1 VFWVHA
7 SSLARFEEGYRRIA
21 NAVKLPDYDKPE
33 ANILQLTHNWLCDK
47 TNGHWAMMI
56 DNADD
61 PSVLFGQPDRTKSS
75 ECNDSTQAS
84 SCLADFLPQ
93 SPNGS
98 ILITS
103 RNRDVAHRLTG
114 SSSNIIKVEPM
125 DQSDALAL
133 LHKKLQGD
141 LSTDDAVEL
150 LQTLDYMPLA
160 ITQAAAYISQRA
172 PRITISRY
180 LDNLRRS
187 DKDRATLLK
196 KDVGDVRRDGSASN
210 SIIATWQ
217 ISFEHIRKERPAAAR
232 LLSLMSLFDRQGIPD
247 SLLYN
252 HYQEGDD
259 IEADFEEDIY
269 TLASYS
275 LVGTNVEGKE
285 FEMHRLVQFSTKK
298 WLELRDE
305 LERWKETYITIMEEA
320 FPVGQHENWATCQR
334 LFPHAEIV
342 LTYRPANDDYLAQWA
357 SILFDAAWYAGDKG
371 NYSAAEEM
379 SRRALEGYRKAR
391 GVEHSDT
398 LASMA
403 NLAMV
408 LRNQGKYE
416 EAEAMNR
423 RALDGYEKEL
433 GKEHPD
439 TLASVG
445 NLASV
450 LRNQGKYEEAE
461 TMNRRALDGKER
473 ILGKEHPNTLTSL
486 SNLAVV
492 LRNQGKY
499 EEAEAMNQRAL
510 DGREKILGK
519 EHPNTLT
526 NLSNLALVLQDQGK
540 YEEAEA
546 MNQRA
551 LDGREK
557 MLGKEHPDTLT
568 SVENLASTL
577 QDQGKYEEAEAM
589 SRRALGGMEMILGKE
604 HPYTLTSLSNLASVL
619 QDQGKYEEAETMS
632 RRALDGTEKILGKEH
647 PHALTSVNTLALILQ
662 DQEKYE
668 EAEAISRRALD
679 GRERI
684 LGKEHPHTLTS
695 VSNLASVLRYQG
707 KYEEAE
713 AMNRRALDGREK
725 ILGKE
730 HPDTLTSVENLASIL
745 QDQGKCEEAEAMNR
759 RALNGTLTG
768 VTNF

>member
-1 VFWVHA
+1 MFWVHA
-7 SSLARFEEGYRRIA
+7 SSVARFEEGYRRIA
-21 NAVKLPDYDKPE
+21 NVVKLPDCDKPE
-33 ANILQLTHNWLCDK
+33 ANILQLIHNWLCDE
-47 TNGHWAMMI
+47 TNGHWVMMI

-61 PSVLFGQPDRTKSS
+61 PRVLSSQPDGTKSS
-75 ECNDSTQAS
+75 ECNGSAQAS

-133 LHKKLQGD
+133 LHKKLPND
-141 LSTDDAVEL
+141 LSTDNAVEL
-150 LQTLDYMPLA
+150 LQALDYMPLA

-196 KDVGDVRRDGSASN
+196 KDVGDVRRDGRASN

-232 LLSLMSLFDRQGIPD
+232 LLSLMSLFDRQGIPE

-305 LERWKETYITIMEEA
+305 LERWKENYITIMENA
-320 FPVGQHENWATCQR
+320 FPVGRHENWATCQR

-357 SILFDAAWYAGDKG
+357 SILFNAAWYADDKG
-371 NYSAAEEM
+371 NYNTAEEM
-379 SRRALEGYRKAR
+379 NREALEGYKKAW

-398 LASMA
+398 LVCMA
-403 NLAMV
+403 
-408 LRNQGKYE
+408 
-416 EAEAMNR
+416 
-423 RALDGYEKEL
+423 
-433 GKEHPD
+433 
-439 TLASVG
+439 
-445 NLASV
+445 
-450 LRNQGKYEEAE
+450 
-461 TMNRRALDGKER
+461 
-473 ILGKEHPNTLTSL
+473 
-486 SNLAVV
+486 NLAVV

-499 EEAEAMNQRAL
+499 EEAEAMNRQALDGREKILGKEHPATLTSVDNLASVLRVQGKYEEAEAMNRRALDGSEMILGKEHPDTLTSVNNLALLLLDQGKYEEAEAMNRRALDGSEMILGKEHPDTLTTVSNLASILRDQGKYEEAEAMSRRAL

-519 EHPNTLT
+519 EHP
-526 NLSNLALVLQDQGK
+526 A
-540 YEEAEA
+540 
-546 MNQRA
+546 
-551 LDGREK
+551 
-557 MLGKEHPDTLT
+557 TLT
-568 SVENLASTL
+568 SVGKLALIL

-589 SRRALGGMEMILGKE
+589 SRRALDGSEMILGKE
-604 HPYTLTSLSNLASVL
+604 HP
-619 QDQGKYEEAETMS
+619 D
-632 RRALDGTEKILGKEH
+632 
-647 PHALTSVNTLALILQ
+647 
-662 DQEKYE
+662 
-668 EAEAISRRALD
+668 
-679 GRERI
+679 
-684 LGKEHPHTLTS
+684 TLTS
-695 VSNLASVLRYQG
+695 VGNLASILQDQG

-713 AMNRRALDGREK
+713 AMNRRALDGSEM

-730 HPDTLTSVENLASIL
+730 HPDTLTSVGNLASIL
-745 QDQGKCEEAEAMNR
+745 QDQGKYEEAEAMNR
-759 RALNGTLTG
+759 RTKGEDTG
-768 VTNF
+768 ERASGHADERQQPGIDTARSGKVRRSGSDEPANAERDAERDAEQRD

>member
-21 NAVKLPDYDKPE
+21 NAVKLPDCDKPE
-33 ANILQLTHNWLCDK
+33 ANILQLIHNWLCDE
-47 TNGHWAMMI
+47 TNGHWAMII

-180 LDNLRRS
+180 LDNLHRS
-187 DKDRATLLK
+187 DNDRATLLK

-305 LERWKETYITIMEEA
+305 LERWKEIYITIMEEA

-342 LTYRPANDDYLAQWA
+342 LTYRPANDAYLAQWA
-357 SILFDAAWYAGDKG
+357 LILFNAAWYADDKG
-371 NYSAAEEM
+371 NYNMAEEM
-379 SRRALEGYRKAR
+379 NRQALEGYKKAR

-403 NLAMV
+403 NLASV
-408 LRNQGKYE
+408 LRNQGKYEEAGVMNRRALDGYEKVLGKEHPDTLMSVEIVASVLRDRGKYE

-423 RALDGYEKEL
+423 RALDGSEKVL

-439 TLASVG
+439 TLAS
-445 NLASV
+445 
-450 LRNQGKYEEAE
+450 
-461 TMNRRALDGKER
+461 
-473 ILGKEHPNTLTSL
+473 L
-486 SNLAVV
+486 S
-492 LRNQGKY
+492 
-499 EEAEAMNQRAL
+499 
-510 DGREKILGK
+510 
-519 EHPNTLT
+519 
-526 NLSNLALVLQDQGK
+526 SLAL
-540 YEEAEA
+540 
-546 MNQRA
+546 
-551 LDGREK
+551 
-557 MLGKEHPDTLT
+557 
-568 SVENLASTL
+568 
-577 QDQGKYEEAEAM
+577 
-589 SRRALGGMEMILGKE
+589 
-604 HPYTLTSLSNLASVL
+604 
-619 QDQGKYEEAETMS
+619 
-632 RRALDGTEKILGKEH
+632 
-647 PHALTSVNTLALILQ
+647 
-662 DQEKYE
+662 
-668 EAEAISRRALD
+668 
-679 GRERI
+679 
-684 LGKEHPHTLTS
+684 
-695 VSNLASVLRYQG
+695 VLRYQG

-713 AMNRRALDGREK
+713 AMNRRALDGRERILGKEHPHTLSSVSNLALVLRDQGKCEEAEAITRRALDGRERILGKEHPHTLLSVSNLALVLRDQGKCEEAEAISRRALDGIEK

-730 HPDTLTSVENLASIL
+730 HPDTLTSVSIMASML
-745 QDQGKCEEAEAMNR
+745 KDQGKYEEAEAMSR
-759 RALNGTLTG
+759 RALDGIEKILGKENLRTLTSFNNLALILQDRG
-768 VTNF
+768 KYEEAEAMSRRALDGIEKILGKENPHTLTSLNNLALILQDRGKYEEAEAMSRRVLDGREKILGKEHPYTLTSLSSLVSILQDRGKYEEAEAMDR

>member
-1 VFWVHA
+1 MFWVHA
-7 SSLARFEEGYRRIA
+7 SSVARFEEGYRRIA
-21 NAVKLPDYDKPE
+21 NVVKLPDCDKPE
-33 ANILQLTHNWLCDK
+33 ANILQLIHNWLCDE
-47 TNGHWAMMI
+47 TNGHWVMMI

-61 PSVLFGQPDRTKSS
+61 PRVLFSQPDGTKSS
-75 ECNDSTQAS
+75 ECNGSAQAS
-84 SCLADFLPQ
+84 SCLADLLPQ

-133 LHKKLQGD
+133 LHKKLPDD
-141 LSTDDAVEL
+141 LSTDGAVEL
-150 LQTLDYMPLA
+150 LQALDYMPLA

-196 KDVGDVRRDGSASN
+196 KDVGDVRRDGRASN

-232 LLSLMSLFDRQGIPD
+232 LLSLMSLFDRQGIPE

-305 LERWKETYITIMEEA
+305 LERWKENYITIMKNA
-320 FPVGQHENWATCQR
+320 FPIGRHENWATCQR

-357 SILFDAAWYAGDKG
+357 SILFNAAWYADDKG
-371 NYSAAEEM
+371 NYNTAEEM
-379 SRRALEGYRKAR
+379 NREALEGYKKAW

-403 NLAMV
+403 NLASV
-408 LRNQGKYE
+408 LRNRGKYE
-416 EAEAMNR
+416 EAEAMSR
-423 RALDGYEKEL
+423 RALDGSEK
-433 GKEHPD
+433 
-439 TLASVG
+439 V
-445 NLASV
+445 
-450 LRNQGKYEEAE
+450 
-461 TMNRRALDGKER
+461 
-473 ILGKEHPNTLTSL
+473 
-486 SNLAVV
+486 
-492 LRNQGKY
+492 
-499 EEAEAMNQRAL
+499 
-510 DGREKILGK
+510 
-519 EHPNTLT
+519 
-526 NLSNLALVLQDQGK
+526 
-540 YEEAEA
+540 
-546 MNQRA
+546 
-551 LDGREK
+551 
-557 MLGKEHPDTLT
+557 LGKEHPDTLT
-568 SVENLASTL
+568 SVSNLALLLKVQGKYEDAEAMNRRTLDGREMILGKEDPDTLTSVSNLATVLWIQGKSEEAEAMSRRALDGREMILGKEHPDTLTSVSNLATVLWIQGKSEEAEAMSRRALDGREMILGKEHPDTLTSVNNLALILRDQGKYEEAEAMSRRELDGSEMILGKEHPDTLTSVNNLASIL
-577 QDQGKYEEAEAM
+577 RGQGKYEEAEAM
-589 SRRALGGMEMILGKE
+589 SRRALDGREMILGKE
-604 HPYTLTSLSNLASVL
+604 HPDT
-619 QDQGKYEEAETMS
+619 
-632 RRALDGTEKILGKEH
+632 
-647 PHALTSVNTLALILQ
+647 LTSVNNLALIL
-662 DQEKYE
+662 
-668 EAEAISRRALD
+668 R
-679 GRERI
+679 G
-684 LGKEHPHTLTS
+684 
-695 VSNLASVLRYQG
+695 QG

-713 AMNRRALDGREK
+713 AMNRR
-725 ILGKE
+725 
-730 HPDTLTSVENLASIL
+730 T
-745 QDQGKCEEAEAMNR
+745 
-759 RALNGTLTG
+759 LNGTLNG

>member
-7 SSLARFEEGYRRIA
+7 STLARFEEGYRRIA

-33 ANILQLTHNWLCDK
+33 ANILQLIHNWLCDEA
-47 TNGHWAMMI
+47 NGHWVMAI

-61 PSVLFGQPDRTKSS
+61 PSVLFGQPDRTKGS
-75 ECNDSTQAS
+75 ECNGSAQAS
-84 SCLADFLPQ
+84 GCLANFLPQ

-141 LSTDDAVEL
+141 LGTDDAVEL

-172 PRITISRY
+172 PRVTISRY

-187 DKDRATLLK
+187 DNDRATLLK

-298 WLELRDE
+298 WLELRGE
-305 LERWKETYITIMEEA
+305 LERWKESYITIMEEA
-320 FPVGQHENWATCQR
+320 FPVGRHENWATCQR

-357 SILFDAAWYAGDKG
+357 LILFNAAWYADDKG
-371 NYSAAEEM
+371 NYNTAEEM
-379 SRRALEGYRKAR
+379 NRQALEGHKRVR

-403 NLAMV
+403 NLASV

-423 RALDGYEKEL
+423 RALDGYEKVL
-433 GKEHPD
+433 GKEHP
-439 TLASVG
+439 
-445 NLASV
+445 
-450 LRNQGKYEEAE
+450 
-461 TMNRRALDGKER
+461 
-473 ILGKEHPNTLTSL
+473 HTLTSVEIVASIL
-486 SNLAVV
+486 QG
-492 LRNQGKY
+492 QGKY
-499 EEAEAMNQRAL
+499 EEAEAMNRRALDGSEKVLGKEHPHTLTSASNLASALQYQGKYEEAEAISRRALEGREKILGKEHPDTLSSVSNLAPVLRYQGKYKEAEAMSRRALEGRERILGKEHPDTLTSLNNLALVLRDRGKYEEAEAMSRRVL

-519 EHPNTLT
+519 EHPN
-526 NLSNLALVLQDQGK
+526 
-540 YEEAEA
+540 
-546 MNQRA
+546 
-551 LDGREK
+551 
-557 MLGKEHPDTLT
+557 
-568 SVENLASTL
+568 
-577 QDQGKYEEAEAM
+577 
-589 SRRALGGMEMILGKE
+589 
-604 HPYTLTSLSNLASVL
+604 
-619 QDQGKYEEAETMS
+619 
-632 RRALDGTEKILGKEH
+632 
-647 PHALTSVNTLALILQ
+647 
-662 DQEKYE
+662 
-668 EAEAISRRALD
+668 
-679 GRERI
+679 
-684 LGKEHPHTLTS
+684 TLTS

-713 AMNRRALDGREK
+713 TMNRRALDGREK

-730 HPDTLTSVENLASIL
+730 HPDTLTSVEIVASIL
-745 QDQGKCEEAEAMNR
+745 QDQGKYEEAEAMNRRALDRREKKEHPDTLTSVGNLAPVLRYQGKYEEAEAMNR